1 MNQVAEDHRARCPH
15 CGAERALRDRIC
27 GACGKPLPLMEVRW
41 TRHLITAVLIS
52 LIPAVFVFRY
62 SWQYAQDLNSR
73 STAVAAV
80 AYGFYV
86 FVIFFAATASFFLG
100 TDWLRINR
108 RDD

>member
-1 MNQVAEDHRARCPH
+1 
-15 CGAERALRDRIC
+15 
-27 GACGKPLPLMEVRW
+27 MEVRW

-100 TDWLRINR
+100 TDGLRINR
-108 RDD
+108 RDE